1 MPSIYNLNQ
10 AGPFWD
16 FIANLENQGTAHPF
30 FNAYNPESTN
40 ADSSRNPP
48 PEHEGGPDHEG
59 PEHHGPPRSPGW
71 GGPRRGGCGGGRRGP
86 PGFGGPQGPP
96 HHGGPHRGGPQW
108 GGPPHRGGWGGGPA
122 PFNLESIAKFFQT
135 QLGGESEEKDS
146 SKDFTPA
153 VDVFDTEDAYHV
165 HVSLPGAKKEDV
177 GVNYDAEK
185 SELSIAG
192 VVYRV
197 GDEEFLKTLAM
208 GERKVG
214 VFDRKV
220 RLGSRINPAAV
231 DADGITAKM
240 EDGVLRV
247 EIPKQDKEYVDVKKV
262 DIE

>member
-16 FIANLENQGTAHPF
+16 FIANLEDQGPSHPF
-30 FNAYNPESTN
+30 FNAYNPESNN
-40 ADSSRNPP
+40 ADASRSAP
-48 PEHEGGPDHEG
+48 PEHEGPPNHEG

-71 GGPRRGGCGGGRRGP
+71 GGRRGGCGGGRRGP
-86 PGFGGPQGPP
+86 PGGFPGPHGPP
-96 HHGGPHRGGPQW
+96 HHGGHHRGGPHW
-108 GGPPHRGGWGGGPA
+108 GGPPHRGGWGGGSP

-135 QLGGESEEKDS
+135 QLGGETEEKDT
-146 SKDFTPA
+146 SKDFAPA

-220 RLGSRINPAAV
+220 RLGSRNNPAAV